1 MNRSNGNDAGQS
13 QGRLG
18 VSPVNGQGL
27 DGIDTGDRKLVTAF
41 LRSRDDKAFRA
52 LYRRH
57 APALNQFVLRVVGG
71 SGVDAEDAVQVTWVR
86 AIERMNSFRWES
98 SLRCW
103 LTGIALNCCRELM
116 RKRKGGD
123 TELREVSGTVELAR
137 PSEGIN
143 RLDLEKAIAGLPNG
157 YREILILHDI
167 QGYTHV
173 EIGSILGIES
183 GTSKSQL
190 ARARKAVR
198 AKLAAAGRTGN
209 E

>member
-1 MNRSNGNDAGQS
+1 MMNRSNGSDALRSDARSGDA
-13 QGRLG
+13 R
-18 VSPVNGQGL
+18 VNGRGL
-27 DGIDTGDRKLVTAF
+27 RGVPTDDRKLVTEF

-103 LTGIALNCCRELM
+103 LTGIALNCCRELL
-116 RKRKGGD
+116 RKRKGRD
-123 TELREVSGTVELAR
+123 TEVREISGTVESAR
-137 PSEGIN
+137 PSEGIG
-143 RLDLEKAIAGLPNG
+143 RLDLEKAIADLPNG

-198 AKLAAAGRTGN
+198 AKLAAPGGSRQ
-209 E
+209 